1 LTIINKLS
9 IHQKSIIMKKRIA
22 ILPLD
27 GISSGKGLLE
37 RLKEVLAQESIGP
50 LLAYIKVNDG
60 VHNFDKGGPE
70 LVAQIQ
76 EILYEHFTGEVGVFL
91 DMKVFDVSGTLI
103 NYARKYEC
111 CHPHISSYPN
121 ILTVSS
127 QCSIA
132 GIMALRENL
141 PDTKLAMISALT
153 DMSEDECRR
162 RFGLTP
168 ALKIL
173 SDLEN
178 IRLDYSLNSKGKEL
192 PKEPFDL
199 IVCSPREVAFLKKNL
214 PEHYGFIVPGIRD
227 EWMLSDHQKRTTGV
241 REALDLGATFVVM
254 GAQLMKGNP
263 AKGISA
269 TESREMTMEEVAK
282 SQAFQLSNEPLQTLI
297 NCDGYYVSP
306 KDENGNY
313 TGPVVVYAGTYM
325 DENGQEKNKVGFEYF
340 NFARAEENP
349 VVRDY
354 FAKLIVEKLSQH
366 NFQPSLVIGA
376 PMGGLLLA
384 ADVARHLNCRSIF
397 AEKKVT
403 VVADPAHGVKEVS
416 ELIIKRHDVLPG
428 DKVLI
433 VEDVCNNF
441 STTDKLVKLI
451 ENYAAEPI
459 AIACAINRSVQKI
472 VQVNTGDSFYVL
484 PVLSPIAIPSFQCT
498 QENKAVAH
506 LIADGK
512 IVWQPKQS
520 WAQLKEAMKK

>member
-1 LTIINKLS
+1 
-9 IHQKSIIMKKRIA
+9 MKKRIA

-27 GISSGKGLLE
+27 GISSGKHLLE
-37 RLKEVLAQESIGP
+37 KLRGALSQEYVNPI
-50 LLAYIKVNDG
+50 LAYIKVNDG
-60 VHNFDKGGPE
+60 VHNLDKGGPE
-70 LVAQIQ
+70 LVAEIQ
-76 EILYEHFTGEVGVFL
+76 EILNKKFAGEVGFFL

-103 NYARKYEC
+103 NYARKYE
-111 CHPHISSYPN
+111 HSHPN

-153 DMSEDECRR
+153 DMNEDECRR

-178 IRLDYSLNSKGKEL
+178 IRLDYSLESREKEL

-199 IVCSPREVAFLKKNL
+199 VVCSPREVAFLRKNL
-214 PEHYGFIVPGIRD
+214 PDHYGFIVPGIRD

-269 TESREMTMEEVAK
+269 AESQRMTVTEVEQ
-282 SQAFQLSNEPLQTLI
+282 SQAFKIFSDPLQTLI

-306 KDENGNY
+306 KDEHGNY
-313 TGPVVVYAGTYM
+313 IGPVVAYAGTYKDQ
-325 DENGQEKNKVGFEYF
+325 DEQEKNKVGFEYF
-340 NFARAEENP
+340 NFARAEESP
-349 VVRDY
+349 VIRDY
-354 FAKLIVEKLSQH
+354 FARLIVKKISQ
-366 NFQPSLVIGA
+366 NNLQPTLVIGA

-403 VVADPAHGVKEVS
+403 VVADSTHGVKEVS
-416 ELIIKRHDVLPG
+416 ELIIKRHDVLSG

-441 STTDKLVKLI
+441 STTDKLLALI
-451 ENYAAEPI
+451 EEVGAEPL
-459 AIACAINRSVQKI
+459 AIACAINRSAQNI
-472 VQVNTGDSFYVL
+472 VQINTGESLYPL
-484 PVLSPIAIPSFQCT
+484 PVLSSISIPSFQCK
-498 QENKAVAH
+498 QDDKAVAH

-512 IVWQPKQS
+512 IVWQPKRS
-520 WAQLKEAMKK
+520 WAELKAAMKN